1 MPEEF
6 EPGIGGG
13 IAQAAGGAIGGAA
26 AGSVFGPVGAIV
38 GGALGL
44 FGSILN
50 IGAASE
56 QDELNRRIA
65 GMNADLLERDAA
77 HLGEVSSQRA
87 DDILAQSRERA
98 GDYRRQGDWRVSDIM
113 RNTGMQAGSA
123 AAAYSRSGVQL
134 GGGSAGARVRQIR
147 GQGGL
152 VARREGWLANENAQ
166 RTERWGNISAQ
177 RLRENAAFQQKRM
190 LGQAAI
196 ARLGGDS
203 PSSVPGAVIQGA
215 NTVVRH
221 GANILDAGQRHGWWD
236 LS

>member
-1 MPEEF
+1 MPLEF
-6 EPGIGGG
+6 EEGVG
-13 IAQAAGGAIGGAA
+13 QAAGGALGGAV
-26 AGSVFGPVGAIV
+26 AGSAFGPVGAIV

-56 QDELNRRIA
+56 QDRLRRRIA
-65 GMNADLLERDAA
+65 EKSADLLERDAA

-87 DDILAQSRERA
+87 DDILAQSRERS
-98 GDYRRQGDWRVSDIM
+98 GDYRRQGDWRVSEIM
-113 RNTGMQAGSA
+113 RSTGMQAGSA
-123 AAAYSRSGVQL
+123 AAAFSRSGVQL
-134 GGGSAGARVRQIR
+134 GAGSAGARVRQIR

-152 VARREGWLANENAQ
+152 VARREGWLAEENAQ
-166 RTERWGNISAQ
+166 RTERWGDISAQ
-177 RLRENAAFQQKRM
+177 RLRENTSFQQQRL

-196 ARLGGDS
+196 ARLGGDT
-203 PSSVPGAVIQGA
+203 PSSVPGAIIQGA